1 METDKRTREELLA
14 EIGTLQGRLDEAE
27 HALRAARQKNADAIA
42 DDAVY
47 RAIGESI
54 EYGVWVCAP
63 DGRNIYA
70 SESFLA
76 LVGMT
81 QEQCSSFGWGDV
93 LHPDDAEKTVEAWK
107 ECVRTGGTW
116 DIEHRYLG
124 VDGEYHDILARGVAV
139 KNELGKILCWAGI
152 NLDISRFKHTQKE
165 LVKSNQRLDLLSRT
179 ARRLLESETPQVI
192 VDSLCREVMD
202 FLECDA
208 FFNFLVDDVRQCLHL
223 NACAGIPEETQAEIE
238 WLEYGVAVC
247 GCAARDA
254 CRIVAEDIQQTADP
268 RTDLVKS
275 FGIRAYACHPLM
287 AQGRVIGTLSFGTR
301 RNDSFSDDELALMRA
316 VADMVA
322 IAMERKR
329 TTAEIERLA
338 TFPQLNPNPIVELDM
353 AGRVTFC
360 NRAAQEIV
368 NSIGA
373 GDVHVLLP
381 SDIHEI
387 LASINAG
394 EVHQWIRELEIDNL
408 AYQVNVYHTSQH
420 QAVRLYINDITALK
434 LVQERLVRANEELEK
449 RVASRTADLIIT
461 IERIQEEVAERQ
473 RVETAL
479 RKSKERYILAVE
491 GANDGIWDWDI
502 EHGTAFVSP
511 RWKSMLGYGDDEI
524 TDIVR
529 EWKDLIHPDDYQRSI
544 DTINDYLAGNTTEY
558 QLEYRLR
565 HKDGSYRWILTRGT
579 CVRDADGKPTRLAGS
594 HTDIT
599 ERKADEER
607 LTRLNRI
614 HAALSGTGLAI
625 VRATDREALFRDICR
640 IAVESGNFR
649 LAWIGL
655 LDVATGAVE
664 VAASAGL
671 TGYLDGIRVT
681 ARDEPGGWGPT
692 GTVIREGKSCICNDY
707 EHDPRTAPW
716 HERARTYGIMSS
728 AATPLR
734 LEGAVIGALTLYAGE
749 RDFFDVDMIDLLEQM
764 SANVSFAL
772 DNLNTTARRR
782 EAEAALQRETLERLQ
797 AIEELRA
804 RERIMIQQGRQAAMG
819 EMIGNIAHQWRQP
832 LNTLGLIIQQMKYY
846 YELGEFNGD
855 FLESS
860 TQKAM
865 ALIKHMSHT
874 IEDFRDFF
882 KPDKEMS
889 PFSINTAVKQSV
901 ALIDANFKSQFINL
915 EVDTS
920 VDTIIN
926 GYANEFSQAILNILV
941 NARDVLQERSVANGQ
956 VRIQSQKED
965 GNAVVVISDNGG
977 GIPDEIMEKIF
988 DPYFTT
994 KGPDKG
1000 TGIGLY
1006 MAKTIIER
1014 NMGGRLIASN
1024 SQGGAM
1030 FRIEVKY
1037 GDN

>member
-1 METDKRTREELLA
+1 METDNRSRGELLA
-14 EIGTLQGRLDEAE
+14 EIES
-27 HALRAARQKNADAIA
+27 LRARLEVAENTLCASRDQESGVFKGE
-42 DDAVY
+42 AVY

-54 EYGVWVCAP
+54 DYGVWVCAP

-81 QEQCSSFGWGDV
+81 QEQCSSFGWSNV
-93 LHPDDAEKTVEAWK
+93 LHPDDAERTIAAWK
-107 ECVRTGGTW
+107 ECTRTGGTW
-116 DIEHRYLG
+116 DVEHRYLG

-139 KNELGKILCWAGI
+139 KNEAGEIICWAGI
-152 NLDISRFKHTQKE
+152 NLDISNIKQTQKE
-165 LVKSNQRLDLLSRT
+165 LLKSNQRLDLLSRT
-179 ARRLLESETPQVI
+179 ARRLLESEAPQVI
-192 VDSLCREVMD
+192 VDSLCKEVMT
-202 FLECDA
+202 FLESDV
-208 FFNFLVDDVRQCLHL
+208 FFNFLVDDTRQCLHL
-223 NACAGIPEETQAEIE
+223 NACAGIPEDTQTGIE
-238 WLEYGVAVC
+238 WLDYGVAVC

-254 CRIVAEDIQQTADP
+254 CRIVAEDIQQTTDP

-287 AQGRVIGTLSFGTR
+287 AHGRVIGTLSFGTR
-301 RNDSFSDDELALMRA
+301 SRDSFSDDALALMRA

-338 TFPQLNPNPIVELDM
+338 TFPHLNPNPVIELDT
-353 AGRVTFC
+353 AGRVTFY

-373 GDVHVLLP
+373 GDVRILLP
-381 SDIHEI
+381 PDIHEI
-387 LASINAG
+387 LATIDTGAA
-394 EVHQWIRELEIDNL
+394 HQWIRELEIDNL
-408 AYQVNVYHTSQH
+408 AYQVNVYYASQF

-434 LVQERLVRANEELEK
+434 LVQERLVRTNEELEK
-449 RVASRTADLIIT
+449 RVASRTADLLLT
-461 IERIQEEVAERQ
+461 IDRINEEIAERQ

-502 EHGTAFVSP
+502 ENGTAFVSP

-524 TDIVR
+524 SDIVR
-529 EWKDLIHPDDYQRSI
+529 EWQELIHPDDYQRSI
-544 DTINDYLAGNTTEY
+544 DTINAYLAGLTKDY
-558 QLEYRLR
+558 QMEYRLR

-579 CVRDADGKPTRLAGS
+579 CVRDAEGKPRRLAGS

-607 LTRLNRI
+607 LNRLNRI
-614 HAALSGTGLAI
+614 HAVLSGTGVAI
-625 VRATDREALFRDICR
+625 VRATDQDSLFHDTCR
-640 IAVESGNFR
+640 IAVENGKFR

-655 LDVATGAVE
+655 LDAATGDVAV
-664 VAASAGL
+664 VAFHGL
-671 TGYLDGIRVT
+671 ADYLDGIRIT
-681 ARDEPGGWGPT
+681 ARDEPEGWGPT
-692 GTVIREGKSCICNDY
+692 GTVIREGRSCICNDF

-716 HERARTYGIMSS
+716 HDWARMHGIMSA
-728 AATPLR
+728 AATPIR
-734 LEGAVIGALTLYAGE
+734 LEGAVIGALTLYSGDG
-749 RDFFDVDMIDLLEQM
+749 DFFDIDMIALLEQM

-782 EAEAALQRETLERLQ
+782 EAEAALQGETLERLQ

-804 RERIMIQQGRQAAMG
+804 KERIMIQQGRQAAMG

-846 YELGEFNGD
+846 YELGEFNGE

-860 TQKAM
+860 TKKSM
-865 ALIKHMSHT
+865 ALIRHMSNT

-882 KPDKEMS
+882 KPDKEMCL
-889 PFSINTAVKQSV
+889 FSINNAIKQSV
-901 ALIDANFKSQFINL
+901 ALIDASFKAQFIGL

-920 VDTIIN
+920 GDPIIN
-926 GYANEFSQAILNILV
+926 GYTNEFSQAILNILV
-941 NARDVLQERSVANGQ
+941 NARDVILERSVANGQ
-956 VRIQSQKED
+956 VRIQSRMED
-965 GNAVVVISDNGG
+965 GNAVVIVSDNGG
-977 GIPDEIMEKIF
+977 GIPDDIMEKIF

-994 KGPDKG
+994 KGPDRG

-1014 NMGGRLIASN
+1014 NMGGRLTVSN
-1024 SQGGAM
+1024 DQGGAM

>member
-1 METDKRTREELLA
+1 METDNRTREELLA
-14 EIGTLQGRLDEAE
+14 EIGTLRVRLEEAE
-27 HALRAARQKNADAIA
+27 QALRGARKKNEVAIA
-42 DDAVY
+42 GEAVY

-54 EYGVWVCAP
+54 DYGVWVCAP

-70 SESFLA
+70 SQSFLT

-93 LHPDDAEKTVEAWK
+93 LHPDDAEKTIAAWK
-107 ECVRTGGTW
+107 ECVCTGGTW

-139 KNELGKILCWAGI
+139 KNDQGKILCWAGI
-152 NLDISRFKHTQKE
+152 NLDISRFKQTQKE
-165 LVKSNQRLDLLSRT
+165 LLKSNQRLDLLSRT
-179 ARRLLESETPQVI
+179 ARRLLESETPQAI
-192 VDSLCREVMD
+192 VDSLCQEVMT
-202 FLECDA
+202 FLECDT
-208 FFNFLVDDVRQCLHL
+208 FFNFLADDVRQCLHL
-223 NACAGIPEETQAEIE
+223 NACAGIPAESQAGIE
-238 WLEYGVAVC
+238 WLDYGVAVC

-254 CRIVAEDIQQTADP
+254 CRIVAEDIQQRIDP
-268 RTDLVKS
+268 RTELVKS

-287 AQGRVIGTLSFGTR
+287 AQGRVLGTLSFGTR
-301 RNDSFSDDELALMRA
+301 CKDSFSDEDLALMRA

-338 TFPQLNPNPIVELDM
+338 TFPQLNPNPVIELDM

-360 NRAAQEIV
+360 NLAAQELV
-368 NSIGA
+368 DSIGA
-373 GDVHVLLP
+373 GDAHALVP
-381 SDIHEI
+381 SDMQDI

-394 EVHQWIRELEIDNL
+394 EGPQWIRELEIDSL
-408 AYQVNVYHTSQH
+408 AYQVSVYYAAKFH
-420 QAVRLYINDITALK
+420 AVRLYVNDITALK
-434 LVQERLVRANEELEK
+434 LVQERLLRTNEELEK
-449 RVASRTADLIIT
+449 RVASRTADLIQT
-461 IERIQEEVAERQ
+461 IERIREESAERLK
-473 RVETAL
+473 VETEL
-479 RKSKERYILAVE
+479 RKSEERYMLAVE

-502 EHGTAFVSP
+502 EHDNAFVSS
-511 RWKSMLGYGDDEI
+511 RWKSMLGYGDGEI

-529 EWKDLIHPDDYQRSI
+529 EWKELIHPDDYQRSVA
-544 DTINDYLAGNTTEY
+544 TVNAYLAGITNDY
-558 QLEYRLR
+558 QMEYRLR

-607 LTRLNRI
+607 LNRLNRI
-614 HAALSGTGLAI
+614 HSVLSGTGIAI
-625 VRATDREALFRDICR
+625 VRATDQETLFRDTCR
-640 IAVESGNFR
+640 IAVENGKFL
-649 LAWIGL
+649 LAWICL
-655 LDVATGAVE
+655 LDAATGDVAV
-664 VAASAGL
+664 VAFHGPA
-671 TGYLDGIRVT
+671 GYLSDIRIT
-681 ARDEPGGWGPT
+681 ARDKPEGWGPT
-692 GTVIREGKSCICNDY
+692 GTVIREGKSCICNDF
-707 EHDPRTAPW
+707 EHDPRTSPW
-716 HERARTYGIMSS
+716 HEWARTRGIMSA

-734 LEGAVIGALTLYAGE
+734 LEGSVIGALTLYAGE
-749 RDFFDVDMIDLLEQM
+749 TDFFDVDMIDLLEQM

-772 DNLNTTARRR
+772 DNLNMTSRRR
-782 EAEAALQRETLERLQ
+782 EAETSLQMETLERLR
-797 AIEELRA
+797 AIEELRVK
-804 RERIMIQQGRQAAMG
+804 ERIMIQQGRHAAMG

-846 YELGEFNGD
+846 YELGEFNEE
-855 FLESS
+855 FLENS
-860 TQKAM
+860 TKKSM

-882 KPDKEMS
+882 KPDKEMC
-889 PFSINTAVKQSV
+889 PFSINNAIKQSV

-915 EVDTS
+915 EMDTPG
-920 VDTIIN
+920 DPIIN
-926 GYANEFSQAILNILV
+926 GYSNEFSQAILNILV
-941 NARDVLQERSVANGQ
+941 NARDVLLERSVANGQ
-956 VRIQSQKED
+956 VRIQSRREH
-965 GNAVVVISDNGG
+965 GNVVVVISDNGG
-977 GIPDEIMEKIF
+977 GIPEDIMEKIF

-1014 NMGGRLIASN
+1014 NMGGRLTASN
-1024 SQGGAM
+1024 GQGGAM
-1030 FRIEVKY
+1030 FRIEVKN